1 MDADPMSAFDPK
13 RTLLPQNPN
22 PSLLTSLRKDA
33 GGLFGENDRPD
44 LGYKAGTALE
54 SRGN

>member
-1 MDADPMSAFDPK
+1 MSAFGTK

-22 PSLLTSLRKDA
+22 PSLLTLLKDT